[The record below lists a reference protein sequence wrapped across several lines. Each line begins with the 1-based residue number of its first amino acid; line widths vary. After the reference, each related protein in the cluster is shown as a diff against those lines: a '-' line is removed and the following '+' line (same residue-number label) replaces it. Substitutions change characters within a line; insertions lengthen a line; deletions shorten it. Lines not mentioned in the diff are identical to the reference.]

1 MKLILVRHGITLDN
15 LTGICQGQREVQL
28 SKEGVLEANLTR
40 ILLESFHIDICF
52 SSDLKRALQTAH
64 IISDKRGLKIVKEAT
79 LRERHLG
86 LLQGKHFPKN
96 WRSSDNYKGA
106 ETITD
111 LYERV
116 ALFIKSLKA
125 YPKDSVVLIVSHGIT
140 LKLIICYLLNAD
152 LNSINNFPNLQ
163 NCSITVIEEE
173 KYGSYKIIDY
183 NNTNHLKLMP
193 MK

>member
-28 SKEGVLEANLTR
+28 SKEGVQEANLTS
-40 ILLESFHIDICF
+40 ILLERFHIDICF
-52 SSDLKRALQTAH
+52 SSDLQRALQTAH
-64 IISDKRGLKIVKEAT
+64 IISDKRGLNIVKEAA

-116 ALFIKSLKA
+116 SLFIKSLKA